1 MKRKIIAAVLSMTM
15 AISMTACGSAQQT
28 KDLGKAE
35 TETKV
40 QEEAEEE
47 NTASGSEKAEIAVG
61 EGEVV
66 TIWECNWGGDAYE
79 AALQKLAGE
88 ATNANIDGKGYKI
101 EVTMVPWDN
110 YNETFMTAAVAGT
123 APDIAAE
130 ASTSPYQY
138 AQMGETLDLSPIYDA
153 WVEEGNP
160 IVEEIPQSVWDFE
173 KYNGQLI
180 AIPFAIDG
188 VGIVYNKD
196 LFANAGVEVPESW
209 DWNGFEEACAKLKE
223 SGVTALVFTGNNLPG
238 LSSIGDAFCISNG
251 TGVIDTDYNPTILS
265 DANQETYAYIKE
277 LYDNGYIAEGVMGY
291 DSTDAQRLFLNGD
304 AAMYFGNG
312 FSFVPEA
319 DRDKYVALT
328 PFKGPSADELLTS
341 ASYQAY
347 YAYDQSGHPDATR
360 AVLKWW
366 IENNDILWT
375 EGNHGTIPI
384 QQSKLERVID
394 NELVKDFA
402 ATWCIE
408 HGKPSIYPLTSF
420 APFSSTLDS
429 MAVSSS
435 VLEAIFTDGDI
446 QEASE
451 KTTREIQ
458 EVIAS
463 YEE

>member
-1 MKRKIIAAVLSMTM
+1 MKRKIMAAVLSMTM
-15 AISMTACGSAQQT
+15 AVSMAACGGSQGTGETENA
-28 KDLGKAE
+28 GKKTAAE
-35 TETKV
+35 T
-40 QEEAEEE
+40 QEEVDE
-47 NTASGSEKAEIAVG
+47 EKAEVGVG

-79 AALQKLAGE
+79 AALQKLAEE
-88 ATNANIDGKGYKI
+88 ATNANIDGKGYKV
-101 EVTMVPWDN
+101 EVTMVAWEN

-123 APDIAAE
+123 APDIASE

-138 AQMGETLDLSPIYDA
+138 AQMGETLDLTPIYDA
-153 WVEEGNP
+153 WVEEGNS
-160 IVEEIPQSVWDFE
+160 IAEEIPQSVWDFE
-173 KYNGQLI
+173 KYDGQLI

-188 VGIVYNKD
+188 VGIVYNKE
-196 LFANAGVEVPESW
+196 LFKNAGVEVPESW
-209 DWNGFEEACAKLKE
+209 SWDEFKDACAKLKE
-223 SGVTALVFTGNNLPG
+223 SGVTPMVFTGNNLPG

-251 TGVIDTDYNPTILS
+251 TGVIDTDYIPTILS
-265 DANQETYAYIKE
+265 DANQETYAFIRE
-277 LYDNGYIAEGVMGY
+277 LYTNGYIAEGVMGY
-291 DSTDAQRLFLNGD
+291 DSTDAQRVFLNGD

-312 FSFVPEA
+312 FSFVPKE
-319 DRDKYVALT
+319 DRDNYAALT
-328 PFKGPSADELLTS
+328 PFQGPSADELHTS

-384 QQSKLERVID
+384 QQSKMERLID

-402 ATWCIE
+402 NKWCIE
-408 HGKPSIYPLTSF
+408 HGSPSIYPLTSF
-420 APFSSTLDS
+420 APFSSALDS

-451 KTTREIQ
+451 KTTKEIE